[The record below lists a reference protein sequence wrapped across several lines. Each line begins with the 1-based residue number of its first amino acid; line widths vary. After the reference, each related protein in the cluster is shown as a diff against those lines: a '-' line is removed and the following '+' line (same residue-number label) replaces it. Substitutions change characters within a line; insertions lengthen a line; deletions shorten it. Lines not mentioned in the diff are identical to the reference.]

1 MMSFIDVRCY
11 IYVYITEMTL
21 FHFDYL
27 CICLYYIYC
36 SGLMLHSVATLQ
48 KKALK
53 LSFLTFQYYISFAF
67 HELPICVYN
76 GQYQLEALL
85 SLSVRYR

>member
-1 MMSFIDVRCY
+1 
-11 IYVYITEMTL
+11 
-21 FHFDYL
+21 
-27 CICLYYIYC
+27 
-36 SGLMLHSVATLQ
+36 MLPFGGDFT

-53 LSFLTFQYYISFAF
+53 LSFLAFQYYISFAF